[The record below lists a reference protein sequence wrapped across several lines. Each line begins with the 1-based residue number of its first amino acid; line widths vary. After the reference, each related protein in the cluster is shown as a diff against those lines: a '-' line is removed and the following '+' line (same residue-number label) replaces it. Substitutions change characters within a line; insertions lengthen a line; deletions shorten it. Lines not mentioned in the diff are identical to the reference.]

1 VKDEIKLEV
10 GKKYII
16 PQDGNELYTFIAEI
30 LAFPKD
36 KDRQFVFTDSKDK
49 YVFYSISYIKGI
61 KEHIEESMQ
70 EETKEVK
77 LEVGK
82 EYNAEKGEIFV
93 VISDLRKF
101 AAFGDDYNYPFIAYH
116 YDKAYQFNEKGNPYH
131 LHTFKLVKEHREPF
145 KQIFEGWVWY
155 DSDMPLCRTNKKY
168 YETKEE
174 CLRYTHNSTKAI
186 KIRVTEEELPE
197 QE

>member
-1 VKDEIKLEV
+1 MKDEIKLEA
-10 GKKYII
+10 GKKYIV
-16 PQDGNELYTFIAEI
+16 PHDGDELYTFIDEI

-36 KDRQFVFTDSKDK
+36 KDRQFVFIDSKGK

-61 KEHIEESMQ
+61 KEHIEEPMQ

-82 EYNAEKGEIFV
+82 KY
-93 VISDLRKF
+93 
-101 AAFGDDYNYPFIAYH
+101 Y
-116 YDKAYQFNEKGNPYH
+116 FNNCANNPYRYVCEDKDFPEGKYIFRDDFGNAITTSF
-131 LHTFKLVKEHREPF
+131 LGGVKEHREPF

-186 KIRVTEEELPE
+186 KIRVTEEEILDKKA
-197 QE
+197 